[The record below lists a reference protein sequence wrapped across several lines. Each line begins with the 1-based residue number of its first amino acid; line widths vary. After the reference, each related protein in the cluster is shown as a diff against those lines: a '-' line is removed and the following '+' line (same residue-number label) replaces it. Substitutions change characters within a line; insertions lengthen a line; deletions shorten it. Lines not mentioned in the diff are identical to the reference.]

1 MTEQVPGQM
10 ELPPDRCEGIA
21 FVGAERQMRN
31 CGNVGIRWVDDE
43 IRKGVSLRLW
53 MCQGPCEWVV
63 AE

>member
-1 MTEQVPGQM
+1 M